1 MFSYGPHSNMRGGR
15 YIVPLGRGV
24 MAFLFWTWKDSKK
37 GRELSKKLLNSHFK
51 FLTVAQD
58 EPYKIPVNY
67 FSERFSEIIFKKCV
81 NDSCQNEKP
90 SRSKLS
96 PEGQNEIALKL
107 YNIIHA
113 PADTSKH
120 FLMEQTR
127 LKTEETKGQ
136 ATQGNSTWRTGMAG
150 LFALSFVRDYAV
162 FHPWKHCFIFIL
174 WLKWI
179 ALFGNLIVQP
189 TYCKNKTWDTY
200 RDLQSVIE

>member
-1 MFSYGPHSNMRGGR
+1 MDPTQICAGGGTLCPWGEESWLFCFGPEKTQKREESCLKN
-15 YIVPLGRGV
+15 
-24 MAFLFWTWKDSKK
+24 FWI
-37 GRELSKKLLNSHFK
+37 LI

-200 RDLQSVIE
+200 RDLQIVIE